1 MKKNRF
7 IEGTLFAYII
17 ILLTKVIGALYVIP
31 FYNIIGKAGGVLYSY
46 AYSVYALFL
55 DASTSGIPTAI
66 SLIIA
71 EYNSLKMF
79 NEREFAFKTANK
91 IVSFVSVI
99 CFLIMFSFA
108 RLFAE
113 FFVSDIQDQVSINS
127 IVLVIRVISFCLLII
142 PFLSAIRGY
151 LQGNKY
157 VSTSSSSQL
166 IEQAVRVFIAL
177 VGSYVAINIWQL
189 DVSVGVAV
197 ALSGTVIGGL
207 VAYLVLRL
215 KVQRN
220 KKELMEGVTSYKDS
234 TVTSKEIIKKIFSR
248 AIPVILIAATQ
259 NIYGIVD
266 LRLIIKGL
274 HMIGFDAD
282 TCQLIGSIAVTWA
295 PKICMIINSIA
306 ISMCL
311 SKIPYI
317 DQSFIHKEHEELN
330 NKFNQAVNTILYISI
345 PLAIFICIFKD
356 DIYRVFYGSSVYGGN
371 VLAVSAILS
380 ILFCVQMV
388 MDMILQGMKNY
399 KIVFINTG
407 IGLFINAALDIPI
420 ILLLNKL
427 NIYPYVGSL
436 IASIIGQSVSIAIIM
451 IGIKKKYDFN
461 YKPIL
466 KNLLVMILATLAMG
480 CLAILAKQAFVSS
493 IINNI
498 ERDILKAIPLGI
510 VGGVVIIVYILITY
524 FTGTLQEVFGKDF
537 LSNIKNKFVKK
548 NSSIGGE

>member
-7 IEGTLFAYII
+7 VEGTLFAYIV

-31 FYNIIGKAGGVLYSY
+31 FYKIIGQAGGVLYSY

-91 IVSFVSVI
+91 IVTIVSVI
-99 CFLIMFSFA
+99 CFLIMFTFA
-108 RLFAE
+108 KYFAE
-113 FFVSDIQDQVSINS
+113 FFVSDLENKVEINS

-166 IEQAVRVFIAL
+166 IEQVVRVFIAL
-177 VGSYVAINIWQL
+177 VGSYIAINIWSL
-189 DVSVGVAV
+189 DVSVGVAI

-215 KVQRN
+215 KVSRN
-220 KKELMEGVTSYKDS
+220 KKELMEGVTDPKES

-274 HMIGFDAD
+274 YQIGFDTD
-282 TCQLIGSIAVTWA
+282 TCQVIGSIVVTWA

-311 SKIPYI
+311 SIIPFI
-317 DQSFIHKEHEELN
+317 VQSFIKKDHKELN
-330 NKFNQAVNTILYISI
+330 SKFNQAVNTILYISI
-345 PLAIFICIFKD
+345 PLAVFLCVFKD
-356 DIYRVFYGSSVYGGN
+356 NIYYLFYDKSIYGGN

-380 ILFCVQMV
+380 IFFCVQMV

-407 IGLFINAALDIPI
+407 IGLLINAALDIPI

-427 NIYPYVGSL
+427 NFYPYVGSL

-451 IGIKKKYDFN
+451 IGIRKKYEFN

-466 KNLLVMILATLAMG
+466 KNLLIILATSLIMGFLAYG
-480 CLAILAKQAFVSS
+480 IKQLVSLSFSKVTLTIQLGAI
-493 IINNI
+493 
-498 ERDILKAIPLGI
+498 
-510 VGGVVIIVYILITY
+510 GVVVILIYVLSTY
-524 FTGTLQEVFGKDF
+524 ALGSFKDVFGEDF

-548 NSSIGGE
+548 NSSSEGE